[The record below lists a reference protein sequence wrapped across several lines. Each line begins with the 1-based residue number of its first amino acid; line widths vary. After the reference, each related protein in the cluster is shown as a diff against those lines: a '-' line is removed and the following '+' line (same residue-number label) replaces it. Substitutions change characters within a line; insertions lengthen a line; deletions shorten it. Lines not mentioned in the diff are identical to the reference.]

1 MFDEVVVVTYDSLLL
16 FVFQFVQNM
25 KTGNPKEKDLETI
38 FEILYYLMDK
48 WVDLAE
54 KMNDVQHKISKDV

>member
-1 MFDEVVVVTYDSLLL
+1 MFGEVVVVTYDSLLL

-25 KTGNPKEKDLETI
+25 KTGNLEEMDLATI

-48 WVDLAE
+48 WVDLAG